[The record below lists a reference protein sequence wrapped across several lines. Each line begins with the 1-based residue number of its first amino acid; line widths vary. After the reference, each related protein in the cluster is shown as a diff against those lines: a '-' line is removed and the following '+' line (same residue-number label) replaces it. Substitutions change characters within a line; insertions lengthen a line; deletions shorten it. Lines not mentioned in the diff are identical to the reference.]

1 MDRDPTRIPIIL
13 EELRRTWEAQPEMPF
28 AHLLLGLSTHGVSA
42 TSTDE
47 EVVQALQAVRGQRLP
62 ALPSKLSETDRFVL
76 RFADHPRLLSLR
88 GNTVVSWQRQSSER
102 ASRRSAA
109 GSGHADTTP
118 RTPLRPSVWTLSE
131 VRRAEVSMPLVLL
144 DTEGMS
150 HRLGVIERI
159 ERLAD
164 VERSPEGLHR
174 SERGAGYWCIDVED
188 DVRLQLGRE
197 LVEFRRGRRTSST
210 RSYRWEQV
218 LECSLGAPLR
228 VRTAGGEI
236 RQFGAVVT
244 WVQIKD
250 Q

>member
-1 MDRDPTRIPIIL
+1 MDRDPTRIPILL

-62 ALPSKLSETDRFVL
+62 ALPPELSETDRFAL
-76 RFADHPRLLSLR
+76 RFADHPRLLTLHGS
-88 GNTVVSWQRQSSER
+88 TVVSWQRQSSER
-102 ASRRSAA
+102 TSRRSAA
-109 GSGHADTTP
+109 RPRDAETSP
-118 RTPLRPSVWTLSE
+118 RTPLRPSVWTFSK

-144 DTEGMS
+144 DAEGVS

-164 VERSPEGLHR
+164 VECSPEGLHR
-174 SERGAGYWCIDVED
+174 SDRGAGCWCIDVED

-218 LECSLGAPLR
+218 LECSPGAPLR
-228 VRTAGGEI
+228 VRTAGGET

-244 WVQIKD
+244 WVQLKD
-250 Q
+250 R